1 MTRNILKNGANYII
15 SIMAKLTHFSFPYF
29 SSLFRILNSAFCIP
43 NLNSEIRSKTARE
56 ITVTQSIILVEIEIY
71 VENRLKQ
78 YKKSKSNNFIRTT
91 IKYVTMM
98 VSVACKD
105 VLNHL
110 RTVNTQPAYL
120 P

>member
-1 MTRNILKNGANYII
+1 MTRNILNNGAKYII
-15 SIMAKLTHFSFPYF
+15 SIMAKLTHFSFPYS

-91 IKYVTMM
+91 MM

-105 VLNHL
+105 VLSHL